1 MFWGRVLRD
10 SGMLLAPFG
19 DAGSLR
25 MGDFST
31 VEHIAEVE
39 RLMSWGANQS
49 AGKLL
54 MVVYILILFV
64 TVVLLRKTCSVWD
77 PVGLHPFT

>member
-1 MFWGRVLRD
+1 VSIVLLYILQRVE
-10 SGMLLAPFG
+10 G
-19 DAGSLR
+19 
-25 MGDFST
+25 
-31 VEHIAEVE
+31 
-39 RLMSWGANQS
+39 LMNWGANQS

-54 MVVYILILFV
+54 MVLYILILFV